1 MRNAI
6 IILTAAALFA
16 IPACKKS
23 GNDPVENPYS
33 KIKPPDNTN
42 GDKDSIPDP
51 ASIQGLH
58 RNLFAPTCA
67 NSGCHDGTFEPD
79 FRTVQSSFAS
89 LVNQKPIKN
98 DQAGTFNARVVPG
111 DADGSILIY
120 RMTVDLGGNSGI
132 MPLVLDPE
140 SDYPAKKDEHL
151 ANLRKWIND
160 GAKDFNGQSPDK
172 VDFPPTIL
180 GVQALLNNNPLA
192 RGGKYEPLYS
202 TAGQSFEI
210 WFSLTDDNVSQG
222 NLSNMKINWSKDPT
236 YYDPANEKP
245 LVKATVKTMP
255 GLYSASAEYGWYYSF
270 DGSGLQKDDVIWFRI
285 TMSDGTNNNYQ
296 LPNDNSMFFLKKYFA
311 VRIN

>member
-1 MRNAI
+1 MRNLL
-6 IILTAAALFA
+6 ILFTAAVLLI
-16 IPACKKS
+16 IPGCEKTT
-23 GNDPVENPYS
+23 GDPVDNPYS
-33 KIKPPDNTN
+33 KIKPPNNNNNNDT
-42 GDKDSIPDP
+42 IPDP

-58 RNLFAPTCA
+58 RNLFSPTCA

-79 FRTVQSSFAS
+79 FRTVQSTFAS

-132 MPLVLDPE
+132 MPLVIDPG

-151 ANLRKWIND
+151 ANIRKWIND
-160 GAKDFNGQSPDK
+160 GAKDFNGNPPQS

-180 GVQALLNNNPLA
+180 GVQALVNNTPLG

-202 TAGQSFEI
+202 VPAQNFEL
-210 WFSLTDDNVSQG
+210 WFSLTDDKVAQG
-222 NLSNMKINWSKDPT
+222 NLSNTKINWSTDPT
-236 YYDPANEKP
+236 KYDALNEKS
-245 LVKATVKTMP
+245 LIKATVKTMP
-255 GLYSASAEYGWYYSF
+255 GLHSPSVEYGWYYPF
-270 DGSGLQKDDVIWFRI
+270 DASAVQKDDVIWFRI
-285 TMSDGTNNNYQ
+285 TMSDGTNTGYQ

-311 VRIN
+311 VKIY